1 MKPAWLERL
10 KKSIAKNKRDAH
22 NRYFQLATIA
32 ADGTPRVRMVVFRG
46 FSDDSLSLSII
57 TDTRSQKISELANC
71 SSVEIGWYFTHT
83 REQYRLRCDSKIYT
97 ATDDSQDARD
107 KRERIWSALS
117 EAAKEQFFWLTPGVP
132 EGAGE
137 APGFTATLP
146 DTFAVIVFEP
156 HSVDHLV
163 LAKQQMRTRS
173 VRVDGDWSEKA
184 LNP

>member
-1 MKPAWLERL
+1 MKPAWHERL

-22 NRYFQLATIA
+22 NRYVQLATIA

-46 FSDDSLSLSII
+46 FSDDGLSLSII
-57 TDTRSQKISELANC
+57 TDTRSQKISELASC

-97 ATDDSQDARD
+97 ATDDSQDSLN
-107 KRERIWSALS
+107 KRESIWSTLS
-117 EAAKEQFFWLTPGVP
+117 AAAKEQFFWRTPGVP
-132 EGAGE
+132 EGMGDALSVTE
-137 APGFTATLP
+137 TPP

-156 HSVDHLV
+156 QSVDHLV

-173 VRVDGDWSEKA
+173 ELGDAGWSELA

>member
-1 MKPAWLERL
+1 MKPAWHERL

-46 FSDDSLSLSII
+46 FSDDGLSLSII
-57 TDTRSQKISELANC
+57 TDTRSQKMSELRSC

-83 REQYRLRCDSKIYT
+83 REQYRFRCDTKIC
-97 ATDDSQDARD
+97 AAADDAQDSLD
-107 KRERIWSALS
+107 KRERVWSALS
-117 EAAKEQFFWLTPGVP
+117 EAAKEQFFWKKPGAP
-132 EGAGE
+132 KGDGE
-137 APGFTATLP
+137 APDVTTTPP

-156 HSVDHLV
+156 RSVDHLV
-163 LAKQQMRTRS
+163 LAKQQTRTRS
-173 VRVDGDWSEKA
+173 ELGDAGWSEQA

>member
-1 MKPAWLERL
+1 MNPAWHERL

-22 NRYFQLATIA
+22 NRYVQLATLA
-32 ADGTPRVRMVVFRG
+32 AGGTPRVRMVVFRG
-46 FSDDSLSLSII
+46 FSDDGLSLTII
-57 TDTRSQKISELANC
+57 TDTRSQKISELELC

-97 ATDDSQDARD
+97 AADDSQDSLP
-107 KRERIWSALS
+107 KRERFWSALS
-117 EAAKEQFFWLTPGVP
+117 EAAKEQFFWRTPGAP
-132 EGAGE
+132 KGAGK
-137 APGFTATLP
+137 APGVTATPP

-163 LAKQQMRTRS
+163 LAKQQTRTRS
-173 VRVDGDWSEKA
+173 AFGDTGWTEEA

>member
-46 FSDDSLSLSII
+46 FADDSLSLSII
-57 TDTRSQKISELANC
+57 TDTRSQKISELASC
-71 SSVEIGWYFTHT
+71 SSVEIGWYFTQT

-97 ATDDSQDARD
+97 TADDSQGGLE

-117 EAAKEQFFWLTPGVP
+117 EAAKEQFFWKTPGVP

-137 APGFTATLP
+137 APGVTASPP
-146 DTFAVIVFEP
+146 DTFAVIVFAP
-156 HSVDHLV
+156 YSVDHLV
-163 LAKQQMRTRS
+163 LAKQQTRTRS
-173 VRVDGDWSEKA
+173 ELGDAGWSEQA